1 MSPDVPAAGRTL
13 KLAICV
19 QTEEAPRQVPVA
31 LFTGPLAER
40 AAKAAAAGADGL
52 ELMPVDPARLDA
64 AAIRSLLA
72 EHGLSAAAIGS
83 GAIAFST
90 GLTLLHA
97 DPIMA
102 EQARSRLADL
112 MDFAAAVGAPV
123 VTIGSLRGRVSAAG
137 PAGRDELARVLAA
150 AAQHAGDV
158 GVRLALEP
166 VNRYELD
173 LIHTAEEGLAF
184 VDEIGHGAL
193 GLVLDTF
200 HMNIE
205 EVSRTEPFRRALAAG
220 RLFHVHVGDN
230 NRLPPGRG
238 LIDFAEIVDTLHEA
252 GYHGYLSAELLAQP
266 DGDTAA
272 RQTLDHLRPLEARA
286 SHAGHVSI
294 LSGWTARRR

>member
-1 MSPDVPAAGRTL
+1 MLRDRQAVAGVL

-19 QTEEAPRQVPVA
+19 QTDETPRPVPVA
-31 LFTGPLAER
+31 LFSGPLAER
-40 AAKAAAAGADGL
+40 VRKAAAAGADGL

-64 AAIRSLLA
+64 AAIRGLLA
-72 EHGLSAAAIGS
+72 EHGLAAAAIGS

-97 DPIMA
+97 DPVMA
-102 EQARSRLADL
+102 EQARTRLTQL
-112 MDFAAAVGAPV
+112 IDFAAAVAAPV
-123 VTIGSLRGRVSAAG
+123 VTVGSLRGRVSAVG
-137 PAGRDELARVLAA
+137 PTGRDELARVLAA
-150 AAQHAGDV
+150 AARHAGDV

-184 VDEIGHGAL
+184 VAEIGHPAL

-205 EVSRTEPFRRALAAG
+205 EASRTESFRAALAAG
-220 RLFHVHVGDN
+220 RLFHVHIGDN

-238 LIDFAEIVDTLHEA
+238 LIDFAAIVDTLHEA
-252 GYHGYLSAELLAQP
+252 GYHGYLSAELLARP

-272 RQTLDHLRPLEARA
+272 RQTLDYLRPLVTRARVT
-286 SHAGHVSI
+286 AG
-294 LSGWTARRR
+294 

>member
-1 MSPDVPAAGRTL
+1 MSPDDPAAGRAL

-19 QTEEAPRQVPVA
+19 QTDEAPRPVPVA
-31 LFTGPLAER
+31 LFSGPLAER

-64 AAIRSLLA
+64 AAIRGLLA
-72 EHGLSAAAIGS
+72 EHKLAAAAIGS

-97 DPIMA
+97 DPLVA
-102 EQARSRLADL
+102 GQARARLAQL
-112 MDFAAAVGAPV
+112 IDFAAAVGAPV

-137 PAGRDELARVLAA
+137 PAGRAELARVLAA
-150 AAQHAGDV
+150 AAQHARDV

-184 VDEIGHGAL
+184 VAEIGHPAL

-205 EVSRTEPFRRALAAG
+205 EASRTEPFRAALAAG

-238 LIDFAEIVDTLHEA
+238 LIDFAAIVDTLA
-252 GYHGYLSAELLAQP
+252 ASGYRGYLSAELLTRP

-272 RQTLDHLRPLEARA
+272 RQTLDHLRPLVARTSA
-286 SHAGHVSI
+286 TG
-294 LSGWTARRR
+294 

>member
-1 MSPDVPAAGRTL
+1 MASDQPAAKRGL

-19 QTEEAPRQVPVA
+19 QTDEAPRPVPVA
-31 LFTGPLAER
+31 LFSGPLAER
-40 AAKAAAAGADGL
+40 AHKAAAAGADGL

-64 AAIRSLLA
+64 AAVRDLLA
-72 EHGLSAAAIGS
+72 EYGLAAAAIGS

-102 EQARSRLADL
+102 EHARTRLADL
-112 MDFAAAVGAPV
+112 IDFAAAVGAPV
-123 VTIGSLRGRVSAAG
+123 VTVGSLRGRAAAAG
-137 PAGRDELARVLAA
+137 SAGRAELARVLADA
-150 AAQHAGDV
+150 ARHAGDA

-173 LIHTAEEGLAF
+173 LIHTTEEGLAF
-184 VDEIGHGAL
+184 VAEIGHPAL
-193 GLVLDTF
+193 GLVLDTY

-205 EVSRTEPFRRALAAG
+205 EASRTEPFRAALAAG

-238 LIDFAEIVDTLHEA
+238 LIDFAAIVDTLHAA
-252 GYHGYLSAELLAQP
+252 GYHGYLSAELLAHP

-272 RQTLDHLRPLEARA
+272 RQTLDHLRPLVARA
-286 SHAGHVSI
+286 RVTQGA
-294 LSGWTARRR
+294 